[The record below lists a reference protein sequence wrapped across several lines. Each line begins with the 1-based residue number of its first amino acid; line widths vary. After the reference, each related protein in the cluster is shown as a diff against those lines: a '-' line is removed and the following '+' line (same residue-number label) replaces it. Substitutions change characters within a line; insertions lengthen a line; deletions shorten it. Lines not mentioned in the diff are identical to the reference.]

1 MKAIDKLGLIEFK
14 QKAKTFYLES
24 DDNDAKDIAKMKKAI
39 NYIFLIWLCELED
52 KNEK

>member
-1 MKAIDKLGLIEFK
+1 MKAIDKWGLLEFK

-24 DDNDAKDIAKMKKAI
+24 DDIDSKDIAKMKEAI
-39 NYIFLIWLCELED
+39 NYILVWLCELED